1 MNNERT
7 IHGIASWKEVR
18 DETIMN
24 VYILSIVQLLAC
36 SLITSWLA
44 PITFF
49 IVSGLDLEFSKIE
62 TLRQNISF
70 QANLYLED
78 SFLGDTISYTN
89 LCGCDLTF
97 VSGK

>member
-7 IHGIASWKEVR
+7 IHGIASWQEAR
-18 DETIMN
+18 DEIIMH

-44 PITFF
+44 RIAFF

-62 TLRQNISF
+62 TLRQNKIPLF
-70 QANLYLED
+70 KL
-78 SFLGDTISYTN
+78 FCTWKII
-89 LCGCDLTF
+89 F
-97 VSGK
+97 